1 MKKLIERISLE
12 WVVSGTISDGSTGQP
27 LERNLTVAAYYFD
40 YLTSDDSLGKAVPE
54 KTGRFQ
60 VPSATGEGWRSCA

>member
-40 YLTSDDSLGKAVPE
+40 YLTSDDSLGKAV
-54 KTGRFQ
+54 TGKDGA
-60 VPSATGEGWRSCA
+60 VSSSKCDG